1 MKKEYKRYQ
10 IKNTDNLTEKYII
23 KYPTEYIDENADD
36 ILDIM
41 RKGFDAWN
49 KGISYYKN
57 WVDEN
62 FDINANSSS
71 LDERERNMTLYKQE
85 ITELFE
91 NYTITKLYFDNVLI
105 RDNWAALHYR
115 YRRADKKNTNVYVG
129 DRMEFYKLE
138 QKENRLKIVASWVQ

>member
-1 MKKEYKRYQ
+1 
-10 IKNTDNLTEKYII
+10 
-23 KYPTEYIDENADD
+23 
-36 ILDIM
+36 
-41 RKGFDAWN
+41 
-49 KGISYYKN
+49 
-57 WVDEN
+57 
-62 FDINANSSS
+62 
-71 LDERERNMTLYKQE
+71 MTLYKQE

-115 YRRADKKNTNVYVG
+115 YRRADKKNTNAYVG